1 MAIQRIFHY
10 IKEKI
15 TGVIKRMNNEEKNL
29 KNVEAANETE
39 KNTRFGRKNKQKAE
53 GEKTQEEKTV
63 KKVNHIGLYENRE
76 LSWLKFNERV
86 LEEAEDTSVPL
97 CERMTFLS
105 IFQSNLDEFFMVR
118 VGSLE
123 DQKLLSQKLRE
134 NKTNMTAGEQ
144 IEAILKRVAELNER
158 KDATYASIMKE
169 VGEKGVHLTDF
180 KALAKSESK
189 YLEEYFMK
197 EIVPLLSVM
206 IVGRKQPFPFLKG
219 QEIYALAVLGT
230 RNGKKKIGIIPCSSS
245 VFPRLIRIPTK
256 DDTYMLVEE
265 LILHFLP
272 KVYKGYKV
280 LEKSVIRVTRNA
292 DIDFNAVYDEDL
304 DYRDKMAQ
312 IVKLRKKLAPVR
324 LELSRDINEEMIKQV
339 CEYAEM
345 EEPHVFLNQA
355 PLDLSFLF
363 QIEDILRKDANLVY
377 QRRVPQPSP
386 MLKSN
391 EHIIPQILDHDV
403 LLSYPYESIKPFLQM
418 LQEAARDPEVISIRM
433 TLYRLARNSKVVE
446 ALTEAAENGK
456 QVDVLV
462 ELKARFDE
470 ANNIEW
476 SRTLEDAGCHVV
488 YGIDGLKVHS
498 KLCLITR
505 KVGDEI
511 QYITQVG
518 TGNYNEKT
526 SRLYTDLSLI
536 TADKRIGEEAAKVF
550 QAILLGS
557 VVEDMEHLL
566 VAPKCLQNKILAM
579 IENEIQIAKEGKPA
593 YIGIKINSLTD
604 KKIIDKLI
612 DASRAGVKID
622 MVIRGINCLRSG
634 IPGDTD
640 NIHIVSIVGRFLEHS
655 RIYIF
660 GTHDRDK
667 VYIASADF
675 MTRNTLRRV
684 EVAAPLYDETVKN
697 KVRKMFATML
707 RDNVKAREQQ
717 TDGSYRKLSMVGP
730 VLNSQEYFYEEAYM
744 EAGDAFHQLLRK
756 QDMDTEKKQ
765 TV

>member
-1 MAIQRIFHY
+1 
-10 IKEKI
+10 
-15 TGVIKRMNNEEKNL
+15 MNNGEKNL
-29 KNVEAANETE
+29 KNAEVANEKIQQE
-39 KNTRFGRKNKQKAE
+39 KR
-53 GEKTQEEKTV
+53 V

-123 DQKLLSQKLRE
+123 DQKLLSQKLRK

-158 KDATYASIMKE
+158 KDAVYASIMKE

-272 KVYKGYKV
+272 KVYKDYKV

-324 LELSRDINEEMIKQV
+324 LELSRDINEDMIKQV

-566 VAPKCLQNKILAM
+566 VAPKCLQNKVLAM

-622 MVIRGINCLRSG
+622 MAIRGINCLRSG

-717 TDGSYRKLSMVGP
+717 PDGSYQKLSMVGP

>member
-1 MAIQRIFHY
+1 
-10 IKEKI
+10 
-15 TGVIKRMNNEEKNL
+15 MNNEEKDL
-29 KNVEAANETE
+29 KNVEVANETE
-39 KNTRFGRKNKQKAE
+39 KNTRFGRNNKQKAE

-158 KDATYASIMKE
+158 KDAIYASIMKE

-324 LELSRDINEEMIKQV
+324 LELSRDINEDMIKQV

-566 VAPKCLQNKILAM
+566 VAPKCLQNKALAM

-634 IPGDTD
+634 IPGDTG

-717 TDGSYRKLSMVGP
+717 PDGSYQKLSMVGP

>member
-1 MAIQRIFHY
+1 
-10 IKEKI
+10 
-15 TGVIKRMNNEEKNL
+15 MNNEEKNL

-86 LEEAEDTSVPL
+86 LDEAEDTSVPL

-158 KDATYASIMKE
+158 KDAIYASIMKE

-272 KVYKGYKV
+272 KVYTGYKV

-324 LELSRDINEEMIKQV
+324 LELSRDINEDMIKQV

-566 VAPKCLQNKILAM
+566 VAPKCLQNKVLAM

-717 TDGSYRKLSMVGP
+717 PDGSYQKLSMVGP
-730 VLNSQEYFYEEAYM
+730 ALNSQEYFYEEAYM

>member
-1 MAIQRIFHY
+1 
-10 IKEKI
+10 
-15 TGVIKRMNNEEKNL
+15 MNNEEKDL
-29 KNVEAANETE
+29 KNVEVANETE

-158 KDATYASIMKE
+158 KDAIYASIMKE

-324 LELSRDINEEMIKQV
+324 LELSRDINEDMIKQV

-476 SRTLEDAGCHVV
+476 SRTLEDAGWHVV

-566 VAPKCLQNKILAM
+566 VAPKCLQNKVLAM

-634 IPGDTD
+634 IPGDTG

-717 TDGSYRKLSMVGP
+717 PDGSYQKLSMVGP

>member
-1 MAIQRIFHY
+1 
-10 IKEKI
+10 
-15 TGVIKRMNNEEKNL
+15 MNNEEKNL
-29 KNVEAANETE
+29 KNVEVANETE

-53 GEKTQEEKTV
+53 EEKTQEEKTV

-134 NKTNMTAGEQ
+134 NKTNMTAGDQ

-158 KDATYASIMKE
+158 KDAVYASIMKE

-189 YLEEYFMK
+189 YLEDYFMK

-245 VFPRLIRIPTK
+245 VFLRLIRIPTK

-324 LELSRDINEEMIKQV
+324 LELSRDIHEDMIKQV

-566 VAPKCLQNKILAM
+566 VAPKCLQNKVLAM

-717 TDGSYRKLSMVGP
+717 PDGSYQKLSMVGP

>member
-1 MAIQRIFHY
+1 
-10 IKEKI
+10 
-15 TGVIKRMNNEEKNL
+15 MNNGEKNL
-29 KNVEAANETE
+29 KNAEVANEKIQQE
-39 KNTRFGRKNKQKAE
+39 KR
-53 GEKTQEEKTV
+53 V

-158 KDATYASIMKE
+158 KDAVYASIMKE

-272 KVYKGYKV
+272 KVYKDYKV

-324 LELSRDINEEMIKQV
+324 LELSRDINEDMIKQV

-566 VAPKCLQNKILAM
+566 VAPKCLQNKVLAM

>member
-1 MAIQRIFHY
+1 
-10 IKEKI
+10 
-15 TGVIKRMNNEEKNL
+15 MNNEEKDL
-29 KNVEAANETE
+29 KNVEVANETE
-39 KNTRFGRKNKQKAE
+39 KNTRFGRNNKQKAE

-158 KDATYASIMKE
+158 KDAIYASIMKE

-324 LELSRDINEEMIKQV
+324 LELSRDINEDMIKQV

-566 VAPKCLQNKILAM
+566 VAPKCLQNKVLVM

-634 IPGDTD
+634 IPGDTG

-717 TDGSYRKLSMVGP
+717 PDGSYQKLSMVGP

>member
-1 MAIQRIFHY
+1 
-10 IKEKI
+10 
-15 TGVIKRMNNEEKNL
+15 MNNEEKDL
-29 KNVEAANETE
+29 KNVEVANETE

-158 KDATYASIMKE
+158 KDAIYASIMKE

-324 LELSRDINEEMIKQV
+324 LELSRDINEDMIKQV

-391 EHIIPQILDHDV
+391 EHIILQILDHDV

-566 VAPKCLQNKILAM
+566 VAPKCLQNKVLAM

-593 YIGIKINSLTD
+593 YIGIKINSLTE
-604 KKIIDKLI
+604 KRLKEKLI

-634 IPGDTD
+634 IPGDTG

-717 TDGSYRKLSMVGP
+717 PDGSYQKLSMVGP

>member
-1 MAIQRIFHY
+1 
-10 IKEKI
+10 
-15 TGVIKRMNNEEKNL
+15 MNNGEKNL
-29 KNVEAANETE
+29 KNAEVANEKIQQE
-39 KNTRFGRKNKQKAE
+39 KR
-53 GEKTQEEKTV
+53 V

-158 KDATYASIMKE
+158 KDAVYASIMKE

-256 DDTYMLVEE
+256 DDTYMLVEK

-272 KVYKGYKV
+272 KVYKDYKV

-324 LELSRDINEEMIKQV
+324 LELSRDINEDMIKQV

-566 VAPKCLQNKILAM
+566 VAPKCLQNKVLAM

-717 TDGSYRKLSMVGP
+717 PDGSYQKLSMVGP

>member
-1 MAIQRIFHY
+1 
-10 IKEKI
+10 
-15 TGVIKRMNNEEKNL
+15 MNNEEKNL
-29 KNVEAANETE
+29 KNVEVANETE
-39 KNTRFGRKNKQKAE
+39 KNARFGRKNKQKAE

-158 KDATYASIMKE
+158 KDAIYASIMKE

-324 LELSRDINEEMIKQV
+324 LELSRDINEDMIKQV

-363 QIEDILRKDANLVY
+363 QIEDILSKDANLVY

-418 LQEAARDPEVISIRM
+418 LQEAVRDPEVISIRM

-488 YGIDGLKVHS
+488 YGIDDLKVHS

-566 VAPKCLQNKILAM
+566 VAPKCLQNKVLAM

-717 TDGSYRKLSMVGP
+717 PDGSYQKLSMVGP

>member
-1 MAIQRIFHY
+1 
-10 IKEKI
+10 
-15 TGVIKRMNNEEKNL
+15 MNNEEKNL
-29 KNVEAANETE
+29 KNVEVANETE
-39 KNTRFGRKNKQKAE
+39 KNTRFGRKNKQKE
-53 GEKTQEEKTV
+53 ESEKIQEEKPV

-144 IEAILKRVAELNER
+144 IKAILKRVAELNER
-158 KDATYASIMKE
+158 KDAIYASIMKE

-272 KVYKGYKV
+272 KVYKDYKV

-324 LELSRDINEEMIKQV
+324 LELSRDINEDMIKQV

-518 TGNYNEKT
+518 IGNYNEKT

-566 VAPKCLQNKILAM
+566 VAPKCLQNKVLAM

-684 EVAAPLYDETVKN
+684 EVAAPLYAETVKN

-717 TDGSYRKLSMVGP
+717 PDGSYQKLSMVGP

>member
-1 MAIQRIFHY
+1 
-10 IKEKI
+10 
-15 TGVIKRMNNEEKNL
+15 MNNGEKNL
-29 KNVEAANETE
+29 KNAEVANEKIQQE
-39 KNTRFGRKNKQKAE
+39 KR
-53 GEKTQEEKTV
+53 V

-158 KDATYASIMKE
+158 KDAVYASIMKE

-272 KVYKGYKV
+272 KVYKDYKV

-324 LELSRDINEEMIKQV
+324 LELSRDINEDMIKQV

-345 EEPHVFLNQA
+345 EKPHVFLNQA

-566 VAPKCLQNKILAM
+566 VAPKCLQNKVLAM

-717 TDGSYRKLSMVGP
+717 PDGSYQKLSMVGP

>member
-1 MAIQRIFHY
+1 
-10 IKEKI
+10 
-15 TGVIKRMNNEEKNL
+15 MNNEEKNL
-29 KNVEAANETE
+29 KNVEVANETE
-39 KNTRFGRKNKQKAE
+39 KNTRFGRNNKQKAE

-158 KDATYASIMKE
+158 KDAIYASIMKE

-324 LELSRDINEEMIKQV
+324 LELSRDINEDMIKQV

-363 QIEDILRKDANLVY
+363 QIENILRKDANLVY

-566 VAPKCLQNKILAM
+566 VAPKCLQNKVLAM

-634 IPGDTD
+634 IPGDTG

-717 TDGSYRKLSMVGP
+717 PDGSYQKLSMVGP

>member
-1 MAIQRIFHY
+1 
-10 IKEKI
+10 
-15 TGVIKRMNNEEKNL
+15 MNNEEKNL
-29 KNVEAANETE
+29 KNVEVANETE
-39 KNTRFGRKNKQKAE
+39 KNTRFGRKNKQKE
-53 GEKTQEEKTV
+53 ESEKIQEEKPV
-63 KKVNHIGLYENRE
+63 KKVNHVGLYENRE

-158 KDATYASIMKE
+158 KDAIYASIMKE

-189 YLEEYFMK
+189 YLEDYFMK

-324 LELSRDINEEMIKQV
+324 LELSRDINEDMIKQV

-566 VAPKCLQNKILAM
+566 VAPKCLQNKVLAM

-717 TDGSYRKLSMVGP
+717 PDGSYQKLSMVGP
-730 VLNSQEYFYEEAYM
+730 ALNSQEYFYEEAYM

>member
-1 MAIQRIFHY
+1 
-10 IKEKI
+10 
-15 TGVIKRMNNEEKNL
+15 MNNEEKNL
-29 KNVEAANETE
+29 KNVEVANETE
-39 KNTRFGRKNKQKAE
+39 KNTRFGRKNKQKE
-53 GEKTQEEKTV
+53 ESEKIQEEKPV
-63 KKVNHIGLYENRE
+63 KKVNHVGLYENRE

-158 KDATYASIMKE
+158 KDAVYASIMKE
-169 VGEKGVHLTDF
+169 VGEEGVHLTDF

-272 KVYKGYKV
+272 KVYKDYKV

-324 LELSRDINEEMIKQV
+324 LELSRDINEDMIKQV

-418 LQEAARDPEVISIRM
+418 LQDAARDPEVISIRM

-717 TDGSYRKLSMVGP
+717 PDGSYQKLSMVGP

>member
-1 MAIQRIFHY
+1 
-10 IKEKI
+10 
-15 TGVIKRMNNEEKNL
+15 MNNGEKNL
-29 KNVEAANETE
+29 KNAEVANEKIQQE
-39 KNTRFGRKNKQKAE
+39 KR
-53 GEKTQEEKTV
+53 V

-158 KDATYASIMKE
+158 KDAVYASIMKE

-256 DDTYMLVEE
+256 DDTYMLVEK

-324 LELSRDINEEMIKQV
+324 LELSRDINEDMIKQV

-566 VAPKCLQNKILAM
+566 VAPKCLQNKVLAM

-634 IPGDTD
+634 IPGDTG

-717 TDGSYRKLSMVGP
+717 PDGSYQKLSMVGP

>member
-1 MAIQRIFHY
+1 
-10 IKEKI
+10 
-15 TGVIKRMNNEEKNL
+15 MNNEEKNL
-29 KNVEAANETE
+29 KNVEVANETE
-39 KNTRFGRKNKQKAE
+39 KNTRFGRKNKQKVE

-158 KDATYASIMKE
+158 KDAVYASIMKE
-169 VGEKGVHLTDF
+169 VGEEGVHLTDF

-272 KVYKGYKV
+272 KVYKDYKV

-324 LELSRDINEEMIKQV
+324 LELSRDINEDMIKQV

-566 VAPKCLQNKILAM
+566 VAPKCLQNKVLAM

-717 TDGSYRKLSMVGP
+717 PDGSYQKLSMVGP

>member
-1 MAIQRIFHY
+1 
-10 IKEKI
+10 
-15 TGVIKRMNNEEKNL
+15 MNNGEKNL
-29 KNVEAANETE
+29 KNAEVANEKIQQE
-39 KNTRFGRKNKQKAE
+39 KR
-53 GEKTQEEKTV
+53 V

-144 IEAILKRVAELNER
+144 IEAILKRVAER
-158 KDATYASIMKE
+158 KDAVYASIMKE
-169 VGEKGVHLTDF
+169 VGEEGVHLTDF

-272 KVYKGYKV
+272 KVYKDYKV

-324 LELSRDINEEMIKQV
+324 LELSRDINEDMIKQV

-418 LQEAARDPEVISIRM
+418 LQDAARDPEVISIRM

-717 TDGSYRKLSMVGP
+717 PDGSYQKLSMVGP

>member
-1 MAIQRIFHY
+1 
-10 IKEKI
+10 
-15 TGVIKRMNNEEKNL
+15 MNNEEKDL
-29 KNVEAANETE
+29 KNVEVANETE
-39 KNTRFGRKNKQKAE
+39 KNARFGRKNKQKAE

-158 KDATYASIMKE
+158 KDAIYASIMKE

-324 LELSRDINEEMIKQV
+324 LELSRDINEDMIKQV

-488 YGIDGLKVHS
+488 YGIDDLKVHS

-566 VAPKCLQNKILAM
+566 VAPKCLQNKVLAM

-634 IPGDTD
+634 IPGDTG

-707 RDNVKAREQQ
+707 RDNVKVREQQ
-717 TDGSYRKLSMVGP
+717 PDGSYQKLSMVGP

>member
-1 MAIQRIFHY
+1 
-10 IKEKI
+10 
-15 TGVIKRMNNEEKNL
+15 MNNEEKDL
-29 KNVEAANETE
+29 KNVEVANETE

-158 KDATYASIMKE
+158 KDAIYASIMKE

-324 LELSRDINEEMIKQV
+324 LELSRDINEDMIKQV

-488 YGIDGLKVHS
+488 YGIDDLKVHS

-566 VAPKCLQNKILAM
+566 VAPKCLQNKVLAM

-717 TDGSYRKLSMVGP
+717 PDGSYQKLSMVGP

-744 EAGDAFHQLLRK
+744 EAGDAFQQLLRK

>member
-1 MAIQRIFHY
+1 
-10 IKEKI
+10 
-15 TGVIKRMNNEEKNL
+15 MNNEEKNL
-29 KNVEAANETE
+29 KNVEVANETE

-53 GEKTQEEKTV
+53 EEKTQEEKTV

-158 KDATYASIMKE
+158 KDAVYASIMKE

-189 YLEEYFMK
+189 YLEDYFMK

-245 VFPRLIRIPTK
+245 VFPRLIRIQTK
-256 DDTYMLVEE
+256 EDTYMLVEE

-324 LELSRDINEEMIKQV
+324 LELSRDIHEDMIKQV

-345 EEPHVFLNQA
+345 EEPHVFLSQA

-566 VAPKCLQNKILAM
+566 VAPKCLQNKVLAM

-717 TDGSYRKLSMVGP
+717 PDGSYQKLSMVGP

>member
-1 MAIQRIFHY
+1 
-10 IKEKI
+10 
-15 TGVIKRMNNEEKNL
+15 MNNGEKNL
-29 KNVEAANETE
+29 KNAEVANEKIQQE
-39 KNTRFGRKNKQKAE
+39 KR
-53 GEKTQEEKTV
+53 V

-158 KDATYASIMKE
+158 KDAVYASIMKE

-272 KVYKGYKV
+272 KVYKDYKV

-324 LELSRDINEEMIKQV
+324 LELSRDINEDMIKQV

-391 EHIIPQILDHDV
+391 EHTIPQILDHDV

-634 IPGDTD
+634 IPGDTG

-717 TDGSYRKLSMVGP
+717 PDGSYQKLSMVGP

>member
-1 MAIQRIFHY
+1 
-10 IKEKI
+10 
-15 TGVIKRMNNEEKNL
+15 MNNEEKDL
-29 KNVEAANETE
+29 KNVEVANETE
-39 KNTRFGRKNKQKAE
+39 KKTRFGRNNKQKAE

-158 KDATYASIMKE
+158 KDAIYASIMKE

-324 LELSRDINEEMIKQV
+324 LELSRDINEDMIKQV

-566 VAPKCLQNKILAM
+566 VAPKCLQNKVLAM

-634 IPGDTD
+634 IPGDTG

-717 TDGSYRKLSMVGP
+717 PDGSYQKLSMVGP

>member
-1 MAIQRIFHY
+1 
-10 IKEKI
+10 
-15 TGVIKRMNNEEKNL
+15 MNNGEKNL
-29 KNVEAANETE
+29 KNAEVANEKIQQE
-39 KNTRFGRKNKQKAE
+39 KR
-53 GEKTQEEKTV
+53 V

-158 KDATYASIMKE
+158 KDAVYASIMKE
-169 VGEKGVHLTDF
+169 VGEEGVHLTDF

-272 KVYKGYKV
+272 KVYKDYKV

-324 LELSRDINEEMIKQV
+324 LELSRDINEDMIKQV

-566 VAPKCLQNKILAM
+566 VAPKCLQNKVLAM

-717 TDGSYRKLSMVGP
+717 PDGSYQKLSMVGP

>member
-1 MAIQRIFHY
+1 
-10 IKEKI
+10 
-15 TGVIKRMNNEEKNL
+15 MNNEEKNL

-265 LILHFLP
+265 LILHSLP

-363 QIEDILRKDANLVY
+363 QVEDILRKDANLVY

>member
-1 MAIQRIFHY
+1 
-10 IKEKI
+10 
-15 TGVIKRMNNEEKNL
+15 MNNEEKNL
-29 KNVEAANETE
+29 KNVEVANETE
-39 KNTRFGRKNKQKAE
+39 KNTRFGRKNKQKE
-53 GEKTQEEKTV
+53 ESEKIQEEKPV
-63 KKVNHIGLYENRE
+63 KKVNHVGLYENRE

-144 IEAILKRVAELNER
+144 IEAILKRVTELNER
-158 KDATYASIMKE
+158 KDAVYASIMKE
-169 VGEKGVHLTDF
+169 VGEKDVHLTDF
-180 KALAKSESK
+180 KELAKSESK
-189 YLEEYFMK
+189 YLEDYFMK

-245 VFPRLIRIPTK
+245 VFPRLIRIQTK

-324 LELSRDINEEMIKQV
+324 LELSRDIHEDMIKQV

-345 EEPHVFLNQA
+345 EEPHVFLSQA

-566 VAPKCLQNKILAM
+566 VAPKCLQNKVLAM

-717 TDGSYRKLSMVGP
+717 PDGSYQKLSVVGP

>member
-1 MAIQRIFHY
+1 
-10 IKEKI
+10 
-15 TGVIKRMNNEEKNL
+15 MNNEEKDL
-29 KNVEAANETE
+29 KNVEVANETE

-158 KDATYASIMKE
+158 KDAIYASIMKE

-324 LELSRDINEEMIKQV
+324 LELSRDINEDMIKQV

-418 LQEAARDPEVISIRM
+418 LQEAARDPEVISICM

-566 VAPKCLQNKILAM
+566 VAPKCLQNKVLAM

-717 TDGSYRKLSMVGP
+717 PDGSYQKLSMVGP

>member
-1 MAIQRIFHY
+1 MAIQRIFQY

-15 TGVIKRMNNEEKNL
+15 TGAIKRMNNGEKNL
-29 KNVEAANETE
+29 KNAEVANEKIQQE
-39 KNTRFGRKNKQKAE
+39 KR
-53 GEKTQEEKTV
+53 V

-158 KDATYASIMKE
+158 KDAVYASIMKE

-272 KVYKGYKV
+272 KVYKDYKV

-324 LELSRDINEEMIKQV
+324 LELSRDINEDMIKQV

-418 LQEAARDPEVISIRM
+418 LQDAARDPEVISIRM

-566 VAPKCLQNKILAM
+566 VAPKCLQNKVLAM

-717 TDGSYRKLSMVGP
+717 PDGSYQKQSMVGP